1 MVLRIKSGI
10 LFFSKRICIRPDII
24 CLLIWAVSLDSFVLV
39 NSIVS
44 KQLLGLTK
52 SIIYQYKLKRM
63 KPSRIHSTI
72 AVVSTFLLFLQLV
85 VGCNESPSNEAKE
98 TKGTSE
104 VTDQVNATNSRT
116 QYAEINGRK
125 IAYRSIG
132 KGEPMIL
139 CQRFRGILDDWDPAF
154 LDALAKN
161 YNVIIFDYTGLAS
174 STGTP
179 HSDMMGFAS
188 DVTDLAKSLGFKK
201 IVVGGWS
208 FGGWVA
214 QIVTTE
220 FPDLVSQTILIG
232 TKPPGKV
239 SYPFEEIFLK
249 TAYKPVNDFEDEVI
263 LFFEPISAFS
273 RKAAKES
280 HDRIA
285 QRTIDR
291 DSMVKMDQ
299 LQFYGKGNDDFT
311 KDPYNAR
318 EKLTT
323 TKIPI
328 LVISGDHEVCFP
340 PENWFELNRKLPT
353 TQVVVIPRAG
363 HGPQHQFPEMTAE
376 YIHSFVATNK
386 KAGLAN

>member
-1 MVLRIKSGI
+1 MKHSRTY
-10 LFFSKRICIRPDII
+10 
-24 CLLIWAVSLDSFVLV
+24 SFVMIPCIFLLLL
-39 NSIVS
+39 
-44 KQLLGLTK
+44 QLL
-52 SIIYQYKLKRM
+52 S
-63 KPSRIHSTI
+63 
-72 AVVSTFLLFLQLV
+72 
-85 VGCNESPSNEAKE
+85 GCSDSPAKGTVEIKNIEAKA
-98 TKGTSE
+98 
-104 VTDQVNATNSRT
+104 DLVNATNSRT
-116 QYAEINGRK
+116 QYAEVNGRK

-132 KGEPMIL
+132 SGKPMIL
-139 CQRFRGILDDWDPAF
+139 CQRFRGVMDDWDPAF

-161 YNVIIFDYTGLAS
+161 YNVIIFNYTGLSS

-201 IVVGGWS
+201 IIVGGWS

-220 FPDLVSQTILIG
+220 FPELVSQTILLG

-239 SYPFEEIFLK
+239 NHQFEEIFIK

-263 LFFEPISAFS
+263 LFFEPISEFS

-285 QRTIDR
+285 RRTIDR
-291 DSMVKMDQ
+291 DSLVRMDQ
-299 LQFYGKGNDDFT
+299 LQFYGKGSEDFT
-311 KDPYNAR
+311 KDPYKAR
-318 EKLTT
+318 EKLVT

-353 TQVVVIPRAG
+353 LQVVVFPRTG
-363 HGPQHQFPEMTAE
+363 HGPQQQHPEMTAD
-376 YIHSFVATNK
+376 YIHSFIATNTK
-386 KAGLAN
+386 VGLAN

>member
-1 MVLRIKSGI
+1 MKRLRS
-10 LFFSKRICIRPDII
+10 
-24 CLLIWAVSLDSFVLV
+24 
-39 NSIVS
+39 NS
-44 KQLLGLTK
+44 T
-52 SIIYQYKLKRM
+52 
-63 KPSRIHSTI
+63 
-72 AVVSTFLLFLQLV
+72 VVTASVLLFLLQVL
-85 VGCNESPSNEAKE
+85 VGCGETSSKEIEE
-98 TKGTSE
+98 TKNTTVKTE
-104 VTDQVNATNSRT
+104 QVNATNSRT

-139 CQRFRGILDDWDPAF
+139 CQRFRGVLDDWDPAF
-154 LDALAKN
+154 LDALATN

-201 IVVGGWS
+201 IIVGGWS

-239 SYPFEEIFLK
+239 NHTFEEIFLK

-285 QRTIDR
+285 LRTIDR
-291 DSMVKMDQ
+291 DSLVKMDQ
-299 LQFYGKGNDDFT
+299 LQFYGKGNEDFT

-318 EKLTT
+318 QKLTT

-353 TQVVVIPRAG
+353 TQVVVMPRTG

-376 YIHSFVATNK
+376 YIHSFIASNK
-386 KAGLAN
+386 KTGLAN